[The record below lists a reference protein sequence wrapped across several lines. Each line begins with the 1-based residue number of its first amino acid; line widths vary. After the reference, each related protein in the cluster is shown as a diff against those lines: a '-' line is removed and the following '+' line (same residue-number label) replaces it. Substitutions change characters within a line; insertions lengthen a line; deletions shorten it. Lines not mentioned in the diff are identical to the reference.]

1 MTVPAARRLSRARQ
15 RRGLAIALLLAW
27 SAGLVAL
34 VRREF
39 FRERAAM
46 LAEAAMRLPP
56 GVSYYTVEQGGRQ
69 VGFASTT
76 IDTTGTTFEVV
87 DYFIT
92 ELPVAGR
99 EFRASARSVITLSR
113 ALALRKFEVQL
124 ETPEAP
130 MSASG
135 TVEGDSV
142 VRFVLRMPGQPTDTQ
157 RLVVKGPILVPTLLP
172 AAAILV
178 ASPKVGRTVTL
189 ASVDPRTMSPADVR
203 FRITAES
210 LFTVIDSA
218 AFHADSARFVAAHSD
233 TVRAW
238 RLEPA
243 DAESSGGFSGWVDV
257 NGSVV
262 ASTQPGGLSL
272 RRTAYEIA
280 FENWRRSRAQESS
293 MRDTTRGTVGD
304 LREGTAIAAGAF
316 PVLAAPRILNVRLSG
331 VPLNG
336 FDLRGGRQTLEGDQ
350 LTVVRESADLLVADY
365 TLGSEGRGFRT
376 RFATELAEEPL
387 LQVNDREITALAV
400 RIAGNSRDP
409 AVVAERINRWVYD
422 SLEKKMT
429 ISVPSAVQVL
439 RARSGDCNEHTQLYV
454 ALARAAGIPARIST
468 GLALVNN
475 RFYYHAWPEVR
486 LRDWV
491 AVDPTFGQFPADAAH
506 LRFVRGG
513 LGRQGELLRL
523 VGSLKV
529 EVLNVR

>member
-1 MTVPAARRLSRARQ
+1 MTLSTSRRPTRGRNRRL
-15 RRGLAIALLLAW
+15 LAIALMLAW
-27 SAGLVAL
+27 SAGLTAL

-39 FRERAAM
+39 FRERSAV

-56 GVSYYTVEQGGRQ
+56 GASYYIVEQDGRQ
-69 VGFASTT
+69 IGFASTT

-87 DYFIT
+87 DYFIAD
-92 ELPVAGR
+92 LPVVGR

-113 ALALRKFEVQL
+113 ALALRKFSVEI
-124 ETPEAP
+124 EAPEAP
-130 MSASG
+130 MSAG
-135 TVEGDSV
+135 GEVEGDSA

-157 RLVVKGPILVPTLLP
+157 RLAVKGPILVPTLLP
-172 AAAILV
+172 TAAMLV
-178 ASPKVGRTVTL
+178 APPKVGRTVTL
-189 ASVDPRTMSPADVR
+189 ASFDPRTMSPAEVR
-203 FRITAES
+203 VRIAAES
-210 LFTVIDSA
+210 LFSVIDSA
-218 AFHADSARFVAAHSD
+218 AFSADSARFIAARVD

-243 DAESSGGFSGWVDV
+243 EAAEGGFTGWVDA

-262 ASTQPGGLSL
+262 ASTQPGGISL
-272 RRTAYEIA
+272 RRAAYEIA
-280 FENWRRSRAQESS
+280 FLNWRRSRAASGTV
-293 MRDTTRGTVGD
+293 RDGASGGVGD
-304 LREGTAIAAGAF
+304 LLEGTAIAAGEL
-316 PVLAAPRILNVRLSG
+316 PGGSAPRILDVRLSG
-331 VPLNG
+331 VSLDG
-336 FDLRGGRQTLEGDQ
+336 FDLRGGRQTLAEDR
-350 LTVVRESADLLVADY
+350 LTITREPAELLVADY
-365 TLGSEGRGFRT
+365 TLGSPGRGFRT
-376 RFATELAEEPL
+376 RFAAELAEEPL

-422 SLEKKMT
+422 SLEKEIT
-429 ISVPSAVQVL
+429 LSVPSAVQVL

-454 ALARAAGIPARIST
+454 ALARAVGIPARIST
-468 GLALVNN
+468 GLAYVNGK
-475 RFYYHAWPEVR
+475 FYYHAWPEVR

-513 LGRQGELLRL
+513 LARQGELLRL